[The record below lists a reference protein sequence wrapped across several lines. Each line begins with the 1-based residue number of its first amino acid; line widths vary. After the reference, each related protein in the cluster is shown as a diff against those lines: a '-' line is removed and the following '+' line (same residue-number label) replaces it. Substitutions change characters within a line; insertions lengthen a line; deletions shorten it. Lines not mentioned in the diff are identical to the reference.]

1 MTKDNI
7 DVVKQMALENYKLDK
22 KQIMEAFCWMILGD
36 GSIEKGERGNYCL
49 SVSHSKHHEDYIY
62 WKASIVD
69 QVTSWSVNSCSI
81 KDGYSGEHEM
91 VRLRSSAHPWF
102 TKVYDRFYVPL
113 GRKSIDPHAL
123 KLLGPLGLSILY
135 QDDGS
140 YHYSPNAGH
149 NILIHK
155 LCFSKFELEALAK
168 NIVDKF
174 GIIFRINRCDGKGL
188 GYRLRLRAKDRE
200 SFFNLIDP
208 YIVPSMLYKVGKGD
222 TLKQSG
228 DMI

>member
-7 DVVKQMALENYKLDK
+7 DRILQMVNENSKLSK
-22 KQIMEAFCWMILGD
+22 KEIMEAFCWMILGD
-36 GSIEKGERGNYCL
+36 GCIEKADRGNYRL
-49 SVSHSKHHEDYIY
+49 AITHEASHKDYLY
-62 WKASIVD
+62 WKASIIE
-69 QVTSWSVNSCSI
+69 QITSWSI
-81 KDGYSGEHEM
+81 KDQNKSGGFTPEDGEYL
-91 VRLRSSAHPWF
+91 RLRSSAHPWF
-102 TKVYDRFYVPL
+102 TKVYDRFYAPL

-123 KLLGPLGLSILY
+123 KLLGPLGLAILY

-140 YHYSPNAGH
+140 YYYSNNAGH

-168 NIVDKF
+168 TIVDKF
-174 GIIFRINRCDGKGL
+174 GIIFRINRCDNKGL
-188 GYRLRLRAKDRE
+188 GYRLRMRAKDRDK
-200 SFFNLIDP
+200 FFDLISP

-222 TLKQSG
+222 TLISG